1 MPHRATKD
9 YYAILGVAPEAS
21 AEEIKRAY
29 RRKALELHPDRNP
42 GNPQSEE
49 RFKEVT
55 EAYGVLIDPVKRRQY
70 DSWRQAGFDPA
81 RAGGFDY
88 KPEDIFRDIFSGP
101 GGHIFQELMREFSRQ
116 GLRFDKPFMN
126 RVFFPGFHG
135 VFFGGVFVGRL
146 NPFSLFRHLFQA
158 QERSEPRRVEEPKE
172 PGLLSSLK
180 RALTGERQVT
190 APARG
195 EDLLYHLVITSA
207 EAARGAEKTVLVRTD
222 GRDERL
228 NVKIPAGV
236 RDGQKLR
243 LRGKG
248 HDGSRGSPRG
258 DCYIALTI
266 TD

>member
-1 MPHRATKD
+1 MVHRTTKD
-9 YYAILGVAPEAS
+9 YYAILGVSPEAS

-42 GNPQSEE
+42 GNAEAEE

-70 DSWRQAGFDPA
+70 DSWKRAGFDPA

-88 KPEDIFRDIFSGP
+88 RPEDIFRDIFSGP
-101 GGHIFQELMREFSRQ
+101 GGAIFQELMREFSRQ

-146 NPFSLFRHLFQA
+146 NPFSLFRQLFQA
-158 QERSEPRRVEEPKE
+158 HQTSTPRRVEESRE

-180 RALTGERQVT
+180 RAITGKRQVPT
-190 APARG
+190 RQIG

-207 EAARGAEKTVLVRTD
+207 EAASGAEKTVLVRTD

-228 NVKIPAGV
+228 KVKVPAGV

-248 HDGSRGSPRG
+248 HDGSKGSPRG